1 MIKFFRRIRQQLLTE
16 GKFSKYLLYAIGE
29 IVLVVIGI
37 LIALAANDW
46 SIEKAE
52 RLQES
57 KYLKNIKLDLE
68 KDLAS
73 LEYNIGFRREK
84 IAGTE
89 KLIAQINGTPV
100 DDLTELSRNVFNTLN
115 EERFTP
121 NNSTYTELA
130 SSGNLNL
137 ISVDSI
143 KILLLE
149 LEELYKDN
157 AFGIDH
163 ETYEYREYISKP
175 VFKYT
180 DTEKLAAVFIDGQSS
195 TQQDISREDF
205 QALFQSPEYKN
216 GLVIMI
222 LISKSFINQYKEI
235 ADKSKMIITLIDR
248 ELSRRDG

>member
-1 MIKFFRRIRQQLLTE
+1 MIKFFRRIRQELLTE
-16 GKFSKYLLYAIGE
+16 HKFSKYLFYALGE
-29 IVLVVIGI
+29 IILVVIGI
-37 LIALAANDW
+37 LIALAANNW
-46 SIEKAE
+46 SIEQAE

-68 KDLAS
+68 KDLGN
-73 LEYNIGFRREK
+73 LEYNLNFRRDK
-84 IAGTE
+84 LAGTK
-89 KLIAQINGTPV
+89 KLISQINGTPV

-149 LEELYKDN
+149 LEELYKIN
-157 AFGIDH
+157 AFAIDH
-163 ETYEYREYISKP
+163 ETYEYREYISKS

-180 DTEKLAAVFIDGQSS
+180 DTEKLAAIFVNGESS
-195 TQQDISREDF
+195 DQQNINRDDF
-205 QALFQSPEYKN
+205 DALFRSPEYKN
-216 GLVIMI
+216 GLVIMN
-222 LISKSFINQYKEI
+222 LISESFISKYQNIEEKSRKII
-235 ADKSKMIITLIDR
+235 ALVDEELIRR
-248 ELSRRDG
+248 EK